1 MTNIQ
6 CIMHSVSEK
15 IFFSFSGFMQLLSE
29 DTGKYKQV
37 FHCHNI
43 NIKLIEAYKFKGKIV
58 PVHAMRY
65 VEGMEVEQH
74 SFLTL
79 ALGVC
84 DWPVAVKFK

>member
-1 MTNIQ
+1 ML
-6 CIMHSVSEK
+6 VST
-15 IFFSFSGFMQLLSE
+15 SR
-29 DTGKYKQV
+29 V

-65 VEGMEVEQH
+65 VERREVEQH
-74 SFLTL
+74 SLLTL

-84 DWPVAVKFK
+84 DWPIAVKCK